1 MIQVF
6 ANICLGENFGFSG
19 CTQKTQLDQLVN
31 GTPIHSEI
39 VLLFFNFYKFHERR
53 LGGNVP

>member
-19 CTQKTQLDQLVN
+19 CTQKTQLDQFIN
-31 GTPIHSEI
+31 DTPIYSEI
-39 VLLFFNFYKFHERR
+39 VWYELIIKFYERR
-53 LGGNVP
+53 LGRNVQ

>member
-19 CTQKTQLDQLVN
+19 CTQKTQLVQFIND
-31 GTPIHSEI
+31 TPIYSEI
-39 VLLFFNFYKFHERR
+39 VWYELIIKFYERR
-53 LGGNVP
+53 LGRNVQ

>member
-39 VLLFFNFYKFHERR
+39 VLYGFINKFHERR